1 MSRFDSH
8 AACGHNEQ
16 VNTWEKIDRTGFYPG
31 LVSAALRRA
40 LGTVDPIASICQ
52 TDAAFDRG
60 SIFRHLTLAALGESV
75 LVFIHVDELEDGS
88 AAVATT
94 THPLAQL
101 GSLAVMEVWS
111 DPAHHAELMEL
122 TLTLDLGAMRRS
134 EIEPAHCEDPHCT
147 ADHGYS
153 ATSFP
158 DDLTIRVSRAADG
171 ENELEAAYAFAQALS
186 QRLGNARE

>member
-1 MSRFDSH
+1 M
-8 AACGHNEQ
+8 
-16 VNTWEKIDRTGFYPG
+16 NTWERIDRTGFYPG

-40 LGTVDPIASICQ
+40 LGAAEPVASICQ
-52 TDAAFDRG
+52 ADAAFDRG
-60 SIFRHLTLAALGESV
+60 SMFRHLTLAALGESV
-75 LVFIHVDELEDGS
+75 LVFIHVDELEDGA
-88 AAVATT
+88 AAVSTT

-111 DPAHHAELMEL
+111 DPAERAQLAEL

-134 EIEPAHCEDPHCT
+134 EIEPARCEDPDCM

-171 ENELEAAYAFAQALS
+171 EAELEAAYAFAEALS
-186 QRLGNARE
+186 QRLGSARD